1 MEDSKQ
7 EDTVLTSKSFDSNF
21 RLKALVTQFI
31 TKMQFYTLFVFNHG
45 MQPSIIALKFFC
57 KLLLFGEA
65 DLPGKDDICLE
76 LYLALSQN
84 SLTTI

>member
-1 MEDSKQ
+1 
-7 EDTVLTSKSFDSNF
+7 
-21 RLKALVTQFI
+21 
-31 TKMQFYTLFVFNHG
+31 MQFYTLFVFNHG